1 MKISL
6 KNSKSF
12 EFKNE
17 TSIFHAAKASGIV
30 LEHSCLTGRCRSCI
44 VKVLSGKTVDIREDI
59 ILSKDEKREN
69 FILSCNSRPL
79 SNLKLDI
86 EDLGNIK
93 LFKKKIVPAKIS
105 TIEIYNNDVIKLVL
119 RLPPTTDFKFI
130 SGQYVNIIKGDLK
143 RSYSVASKSDNK
155 NQLEFFIKK
164 YENGLMSKYL
174 FEEAKVNDLLRV
186 EGPLGSFFL
195 RETQCENIVF
205 LATGTGIAPIK
216 SILESVSEAPLNLN
230 KKKFWI
236 FVGARYEK
244 DLIWNPTIIN
254 NKIQVTYIP
263 VLSRQIND
271 WDGEKGY
278 IQEVVLRQK
287 INLENAQVYACG
299 SNEMIQA
306 AKKLLIKNSLKEN
319 NFYSDAFVS
328 TN

>member
-6 KNSKSF
+6 KNNKSF

-17 TSIFHAAKASGIV
+17 TSIFHAAQASGIV

-44 VKVLSGKTVDIREDI
+44 VKVLSGKTVDIREDV

-105 TIEIYNNDVIKLVL
+105 LIEIYNNDVIKLVL

-143 RSYSVASKSDNK
+143 RSYSIASKSDKK

-216 SILESVSEAPLNLN
+216 SILESVSEAPQNLN
-230 KKKFWI
+230 KKKLWI

-244 DLIWNPTIIN
+244 DLIWNPSIIN
-254 NKIQVTYIP
+254 NKIQVNYIP

-278 IQEVVLRQK
+278 IQEVVLKQK

>member
-1 MKISL
+1 MNISL
-6 KNSKSF
+6 KNNKSF

-17 TSIFHAAKASGIV
+17 TSIFHAAQSSGII

-69 FILSCNSRPL
+69 FILSCNSKPL

-86 EDLGNIK
+86 EDLGDIK

-105 TIEIYNNDVIKLVL
+105 SIEIYNNDVIKVVL
-119 RLPPTTDFKFI
+119 RLPPTSDFQFNA
-130 SGQYVNIIKGDLK
+130 GQYVNIIKGDLK
-143 RSYSVASKSDNK
+143 RSYSIANKSDNK

-164 YENGLMSKYL
+164 YESGLMSKYW
-174 FEEAKVNDLLRV
+174 FEEARVNDLLRV

-216 SILESVSEAPLNLN
+216 AILESVSEAPLNLN
-230 KKKFWI
+230 EKKFWI

-244 DLIWNPTIIN
+244 DLIWDPTIIN
-254 NKIQVTYIP
+254 NKIQVNYIP
-263 VLSRQIND
+263 VLSRQIDD

-278 IQEVVLRQK
+278 VQEVVLRQK
-287 INLENAQVYACG
+287 MNLENTQVYACG

-306 AKKLLIKNSLKEN
+306 AKKSLIKNSLKEN

>member
-1 MKISL
+1 MNISL
-6 KNSKSF
+6 KNNKSF

-17 TSIFHAAKASGIV
+17 ASIFHAAQSSGII

-59 ILSKDEKREN
+59 ILSKDEKKEN
-69 FILSCNSRPL
+69 FILSCNSKPL
-79 SNLKLDI
+79 SNLQLDI
-86 EDLGNIK
+86 EDLGDIK
-93 LFKKKIVPAKIS
+93 LFEKKIVPAKIS
-105 TIEIYNNDVIKLVL
+105 SIKIYSNDVIKVVL
-119 RLPPTTDFKFI
+119 RLPPTSDFQFNA
-130 SGQYVNIIKGDLK
+130 GQYVNIIKGDLK
-143 RSYSVASKSDNK
+143 RSYSIANKSDNK

-164 YENGLMSKYL
+164 YESGLMSKYW
-174 FEEAKVNDLLRV
+174 FEQARVNDLLRV

-216 SILESVSEAPLNLN
+216 AILESVSEAPLILSE
-230 KKKFWI
+230 KKLWI

-244 DLIWNPTIIN
+244 DLIWDPTIIN
-254 NKIQVTYIP
+254 NKIQVNYIP

-278 IQEVVLRQK
+278 VQEVVLRQK
-287 INLENAQVYACG
+287 MNLENTQVYACG

-306 AKKLLIKNSLKEN
+306 AKRILIKNSLKEN

>member
-6 KNSKSF
+6 KNDKSF

-17 TSIFHAAKASGIV
+17 TSIFHAAQASGIV
-30 LEHSCLTGRCRSCI
+30 LEHSCLSGRCRSCI

-105 TIEIYNNDVIKLVL
+105 SIEIYNNDVIKLVL

-130 SGQYVNIIKGDLK
+130 SGQYVNLIKGDLK
-143 RSYSVASKSDNK
+143 RSYSIANKSDNK

-164 YENGLMSKYL
+164 YENGLMSKYW
-174 FEEAKVNDLLRV
+174 FDQAKVNDLLRV

-216 SILESVSEAPLNLN
+216 AIFESVSELPLNFN

-244 DLIWNPTIIN
+244 DLIWDPTIIN